1 MDYLAVANSPV
12 IWIACAI
19 PVALV
24 VLQSVIFMK
33 KAWKTGIEIGMS
45 RESMKAAIKTG
56 LITSIGPSMV
66 ILVGMVAL
74 IAVVGG
80 AVAWMRLS
88 FVGSVMFES
97 MAASYGTQSMGIA
110 LGDPAA
116 MNVDALACAIWA
128 MVAGA
133 SGWVLVSAFLP
144 KFANKLEKNVSK
156 GNDTIIKLIAG
167 VAIFGAFG
175 GFMPSYIIGFDK
187 RTLAVVFGAAIM
199 FICMYLNEKKGI
211 KFLREWGLAIALF
224 GGMIITALI

>member
-1 MDYLAVANSPV
+1 M
-12 IWIACAI
+12 W
-19 PVALV
+19 
-24 VLQSVIFMK
+24 
-33 KAWKTGIEIGMS
+33 
-45 RESMKAAIKTG
+45 
-56 LITSIGPSMV
+56 
-66 ILVGMVAL
+66 
-74 IAVVGG
+74 
-80 AVAWMRLS
+80 
-88 FVGSVMFES
+88 
-97 MAASYGTQSMGIA
+97 
-110 LGDPAA
+110 
-116 MNVDALACAIWA
+116 
-128 MVAGA
+128 VAGA

-187 RTLAVVFGAAIM
+187 RTLAVVFGAVIM